1 MARYLVLTI
10 LIVLSNIVQA
20 QDAIVWKYK
29 TEGKVY
35 GSAALSDNTLF
46 IGSGDGYIYALH
58 TKTGKEIWKFK
69 TGGPV
74 HSTPLLLEKSVV
86 INSFDGFIYC
96 LNKLSGKLI
105 WKFKTGGEKSY
116 DMWDYYLS
124 SPVVHQETI
133 FIGSG
138 DSFVYALNSIDGT
151 LKWKFKTND
160 IVHASPVVA
169 DGHVY
174 IGSFDGTFYSLKIGN
189 GSLNWKFRTIG
200 DKFFPKGEIQ
210 KEAILSDSVL
220 YFGSRD
226 YNLYAINSRTGR
238 GEWNMKEYG
247 SWIIATPLAINDTLY
262 FGTSDS
268 HRFYALKKGYGEIAW
283 TLPLNMRVYGSA
295 ATYQNKI
302 YFGCFNGFLYGVNK
316 MTGAIEWTFQTE
328 SSKLNFGL
336 VYNETGHFKEGFQLY
351 GSDMNKSE
359 STILSLGSILSTP
372 VISDNII
379 YFGSADGYIYA
390 VRL

>member
-1 MARYLVLTI
+1 MLRSILVTI
-10 LIVLSNIVQA
+10 LALHCSFVNA
-20 QDAIVWKYK
+20 QDPLVWKFK

-46 IGSGDGYIYALH
+46 VGSGDGCIYALNRRS
-58 TKTGKEIWKFK
+58 GKEIWKFK
-69 TGGPV
+69 TGGPI
-74 HSTPLLLEKSVV
+74 HSTPLLLEKSVI
-86 INSFDGFIYC
+86 INSFDGLIYC
-96 LNKLSGKLI
+96 LNKSTGKLI
-105 WKFKTGGEKSY
+105 WKFQTGGEKSY

-124 SPVVHQETI
+124 SPVAYNETI
-133 FIGSG
+133 LVGSG
-138 DSFVYALNSIDGT
+138 DSFVYALYSIDGA

-160 IVHASPVVA
+160 VVHASPVVNN
-169 DGHVY
+169 GTVY
-174 IGSFDGTFYSLKIGN
+174 IGSFDGTFYSIKIDN
-189 GSLNWKFRTIG
+189 GSLHWKFRTIG
-200 DKFFPKGEIQ
+200 DKYFPKGEIQ

-247 SWIIATPLAINDTLY
+247 SWIIATPLVVNDTLY

-268 HRFYALKKGYGEIAW
+268 HRFYALKKGYGELAW

-295 ATYQNKI
+295 ISHKDRI
-302 YFGCFNGFLYGVNK
+302 YFGCFNGLLYGVNK
-316 MTGAIEWTFQTE
+316 STGTIEWTFQTE
-328 SSKLNFGL
+328 SSKINFNL
-336 VYNETGHFKEGFQLY
+336 VYDNAGHFREDFQLY
-351 GSDMNKSE
+351 GSDANKSE

-372 VISDNII
+372 VIADNII
-379 YFGSADGYIYA
+379 YFGSADGNIYA